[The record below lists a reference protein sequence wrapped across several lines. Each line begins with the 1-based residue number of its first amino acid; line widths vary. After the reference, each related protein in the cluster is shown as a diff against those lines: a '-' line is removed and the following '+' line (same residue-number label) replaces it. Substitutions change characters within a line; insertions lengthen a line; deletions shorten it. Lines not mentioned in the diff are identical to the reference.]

1 MTALRRST
9 ILGMAAVLLVA
20 GKASARDFSIGGGIS
35 VTLDETW
42 TGTSMQNPA
51 MKFGGMKDMM
61 DEATE
66 SRLRRPGTGVL
77 VSYMKFKTDKP
88 AKDVT
93 IDDGANVV
101 KSAKTIYGSQATEAE
116 PVPTVHRNGDTV
128 RAYVTL
134 HPKPGAGFNVAPG
147 YPTGCVTTGTIR
159 LGAAIH
165 NVSIASESCESAA
178 HREALAAIFEVGS
191 P

>member
-51 MKFGGMKDMM
+51 MKFGGMKDLM

-88 AKDVT
+88 AKDIAV
-93 IDDGANVV
+93 DDGANVV
-101 KSAKTIYGSQATEAE
+101 KAAKTIYGTQAAE
-116 PVPTVHRNGDTV
+116 EQPVPTIHRKGDTV

-134 HPKPGAGFNVAPG
+134 HPRPGAGLNVAPG

-165 NVSIASESCESAA
+165 NVSIASESCESASHQQA
-178 HREALAAIFEVGS
+178 VAAIFEAGGQ
-191 P
+191 

>member
-1 MTALRRST
+1 MTGLRTFTTLCGTALA
-9 ILGMAAVLLVA
+9 LFADEAMA
-20 GKASARDFSIGGGIS
+20 REFPIGGGIN
-35 VTLDETW
+35 VTLGDSW

-51 MKFGGMKDMM
+51 MRFAGMKDMM

-66 SRLRRPGTGVL
+66 SRLRGPGSGVL

>member
-1 MTALRRST
+1 MTGFRTFTTLCGAALA
-9 ILGMAAVLLVA
+9 LFA
-20 GKASARDFSIGGGIS
+20 GEAMARDFPIGGGIKI
-35 VTLDETW
+35 TLGDGW

-51 MKFGGMKDMM
+51 MRFPGMKDMLE
-61 DEATE
+61 DAIE
-66 SRLRRPGTGVL
+66 SRLRGPGSGVL

-88 AKDVT
+88 AKDVA
-93 IDDGANVV
+93 IDDGANVA
-101 KSAKTIYGSQATEAE
+101 KSAKTIYGSQAAEAE
-116 PVPTVHRNGDTV
+116 PVPTVHRDGDTV

-165 NVSIASESCESAA
+165 NVSIASESCESAD
-178 HREALAAIFEVGS
+178 HQEALAAIFGADGH
-191 P
+191 